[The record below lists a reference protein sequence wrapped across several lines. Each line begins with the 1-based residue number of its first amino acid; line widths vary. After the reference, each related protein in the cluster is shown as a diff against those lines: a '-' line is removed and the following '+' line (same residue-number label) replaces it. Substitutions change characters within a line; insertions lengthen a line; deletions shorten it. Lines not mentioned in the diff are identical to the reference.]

1 VVNATKTTLPR
12 FYIFRGEKIHDNY
25 IQLYK
30 LRTYMAMQSKA
41 WMTAFLFKEFL
52 SFFKRCI
59 PSGISITN
67 KHMLILDGHGFHDTL
82 EAIEQAQ
89 EFGLDMITLPSHTFH
104 ALQPLGVAWFKP
116 FRIAFRKERDILMVR
131 RNYIEPIKIALA
143 RWVDKA
149 LDLRLTRQNIMLG
162 FKGTRI

>member
-1 VVNATKTTLPR
+1 
-12 FYIFRGEKIHDNY
+12 
-25 IQLYK
+25 
-30 LRTYMAMQSKA
+30 
-41 WMTAFLFKEFL
+41 
-52 SFFKRCI
+52 
-59 PSGISITN
+59 
-67 KHMLILDGHGFHDTL
+67 MLILDGHGFHDTL